1 MWWSEFAQR
10 DSAGGKEGR
19 RQRRWPPVAAAALA
33 LARGGGIGQ
42 SRLARI
48 LAALL
53 LAGGLAH
60 CGFHVRGDTQLAFR
74 TLAIVGGE
82 NSSLVVDLKRTL
94 RGNARVGIVDK
105 PEQADAVLYILLNQ
119 NDKSILTL
127 SGGGRV
133 REFQLTQKIMFRVA
147 DPNGNEWMPTS
158 EINVRRDFSFN
169 DSQALAKEGEERLL
183 IADMQADAVQQLL
196 RRLSAA
202 KRPG

>member
-1 MWWSEFAQR
+1 MWWSDFSQR
-10 DSAGGKEGR
+10 LGFGTRPASAEALRTCGPGGAGASNGR
-19 RQRRWPPVAAAALA
+19 S
-33 LARGGGIGQ
+33 IGQ
-42 SRLARI
+42 SRLVRI
-48 LAALL
+48 MAALML
-53 LAGGLAH
+53 CGGLVH
-60 CGFHVRGDTQLAFR
+60 CGFHVRGETQLPFR
-74 TLAIVGGE
+74 TLAIVGAEGTP
-82 NSSLVVDLKRTL
+82 LAVDLKRTL

-105 PEQADAVLYILLNQ
+105 PEQAEAVLYILTNQ

-147 DPNGNEWMPTS
+147 DANGNEWMPTS

-183 IADMQADAVQQLL
+183 VADMQADAVQQLL

>member
-1 MWWSEFAQR
+1 MWLFELKPQVRFWSR
-10 DSAGGKEGR
+10 AG
-19 RQRRWPPVAAAALA
+19 PVLVPQTSDPHG
-33 LARGGGIGQ
+33 LGGPGDHGNCL
-42 SRLARI
+42 SRLFRVM
-48 LAALL
+48 AAVLL
-53 LAGGLAH
+53 CGLLVQ
-60 CGFHVRGDTQLAFR
+60 CGFHVRGDAALPFR

-82 NSSLVVDLKRTL
+82 NSFFVVDLKRSL
-94 RGNARVGIVDK
+94 RGNARVGIVDT
-105 PEQADAVLYILLNQ
+105 PEQADAVLHIISNV

-133 REFQLTQKIMFRVA
+133 REFQLTQKVMFRVA
-147 DPNGNEWMPTS
+147 DPNGKEWMPTS
-158 EINVRRDFSFN
+158 EISVRRDFSFN